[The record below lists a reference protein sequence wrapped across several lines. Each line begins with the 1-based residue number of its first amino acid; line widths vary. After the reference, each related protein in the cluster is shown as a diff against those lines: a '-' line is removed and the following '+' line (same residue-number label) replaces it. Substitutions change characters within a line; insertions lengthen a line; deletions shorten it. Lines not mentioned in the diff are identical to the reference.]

1 MAIGETQVRL
11 IPSCACREVHPEK
24 RTVTSISLPSR
35 ELQAT
40 LIQLEADLRKLTST
54 VQDLSAHLAHLGDAD
69 ADATARG
76 ASVKT
81 ADAPRPVAAEPS
93 PSLSAWRLR
102 EGGWTLLSPQGQ
114 RLGLTTLERLFM
126 LTLFNAPNLSLART
140 ELGTLTAGRGET
152 GDKSTTSPRG
162 VDVMVSRL
170 RRKAQAMGMPL
181 PLRSVRRWGYMFT
194 AEAAA
199 E

>member
-1 MAIGETQVRL
+1 MNA
-11 IPSCACREVHPEK
+11 
-24 RTVTSISLPSR
+24 ISLPKR

-40 LIQLEADLRKLTST
+40 LIQLEADLRRLTST
-54 VQDLSAHLAHLGDAD
+54 VQDLSACLAHVGEAEE
-69 ADATARG
+69 AARTMPVAQGGMPRPPTG
-76 ASVKT
+76 AST
-81 ADAPRPVAAEPS
+81 TP
-93 PSLSAWRLR
+93 AWRLR

-126 LTLFNAPNLSLART
+126 LALFNAPNHSLARS
-140 ELGTLTAGRGET
+140 ELGALGAGRGEA
-152 GDKSTTSPRG
+152 GDRAATSARG

-170 RRKAQAMGMPL
+170 RRKAQALGMPL

-194 AEAAA
+194 EEAEV

>member
-1 MAIGETQVRL
+1 MAPAEPVVEGRGV
-11 IPSCACREVHPEK
+11 
-24 RTVTSISLPSR
+24 SLP
-35 ELQAT
+35 
-40 LIQLEADLRKLTST
+40 
-54 VQDLSAHLAHLGDAD
+54 
-69 ADATARG
+69 
-76 ASVKT
+76 
-81 ADAPRPVAAEPS
+81 PAAGTP
-93 PSLSAWRLR
+93 PPSAWRLR

-126 LTLFNAPNLSLART
+126 LTLFNAPNHSLARN
-140 ELGTLTAGRGET
+140 ELGALAASRGEA
-152 GDKSTTSPRG
+152 GDKSVTSPRG

-194 AEAAA
+194 EEAAT

>member
-1 MAIGETQVRL
+1 MNA
-11 IPSCACREVHPEK
+11 
-24 RTVTSISLPSR
+24 ISLPKR

-40 LIQLEADLRKLTST
+40 LIQLEADLRRLTAT
-54 VQDLSAHLAHLGDAD
+54 VQDLSACLTH
-69 ADATARG
+69 ARDPDQTPRDLPSVHNG
-76 ASVKT
+76 AS
-81 ADAPRPVAAEPS
+81 RPVADHAAPS
-93 PSLSAWRLR
+93 WRLR

-126 LTLFNAPNLSLART
+126 LALFNAPNHSLARN
-140 ELGTLTAGRGET
+140 ELGELAAARGEP
-152 GDKSTTSPRG
+152 GDRSATSPRG

-194 AEAAA
+194 EEAAL

>member
-1 MAIGETQVRL
+1 M
-11 IPSCACREVHPEK
+11 
-24 RTVTSISLPSR
+24 TSIFIPKR

-54 VQDLSAHLAHLGDAD
+54 VQDLSSYLSHVSDLEDMVHASPVEPAAP
-69 ADATARG
+69 ARPA
-76 ASVKT
+76 ASE
-81 ADAPRPVAAEPS
+81 AAANAAP
-93 PSLSAWRLR
+93 AWRLR
-102 EGGWTLLSPQGQ
+102 EGGWTLLSPQGK

-126 LTLFNAPNLSLART
+126 LALFEAPNHSLARS
-140 ELGTLTAGRGET
+140 ELGSLAAGRGEA
-152 GDKSTTSPRG
+152 GERSVTSPRG

-194 AEAAA
+194 EAVAI